1 MCKILNLRVLARC
14 LSLVWGK
21 KKKRAS
27 RQTFVGAVK
36 TGFYVDAGP
45 GLWSGVEAV
54 QGLWNESLAWVALCQ
69 QSSSSLPPTLGWWSH
84 PDPEAGEAS
93 VPPSLLQLQRLRRAL
108 LSAIGT
114 QGPWAVLGPSPQ
126 VLTYCS
132 CHLMQGVDCRKLGS
146 VLTRCV
152 GLRSWP
158 SVSWP

>member
-69 QSSSSLPPTLGWWSH
+69 QSSSSLPPTL
-84 PDPEAGEAS
+84 AG
-93 VPPSLLQLQRLRRAL
+93 
-108 LSAIGT
+108 G
-114 QGPWAVLGPSPQ
+114 
-126 VLTYCS
+126 LT
-132 CHLMQGVDCRKLGS
+132 LTLKLGRP
-146 VLTRCV
+146 LC
-152 GLRSWP
+152 LLP
-158 SVSWP
+158 SSSYRG